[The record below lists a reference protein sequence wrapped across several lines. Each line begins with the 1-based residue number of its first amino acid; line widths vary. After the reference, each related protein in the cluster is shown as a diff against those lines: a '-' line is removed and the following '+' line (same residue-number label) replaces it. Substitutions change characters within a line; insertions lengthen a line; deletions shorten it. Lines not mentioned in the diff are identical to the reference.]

1 MLLPTAIVIDNT
13 TSSSSSSSI
22 FSPADEA
29 TNVAIMN
36 LTLGINPFFSLYLL
50 DAYCL
55 FNNQWFGH

>member
-13 TSSSSSSSI
+13 SSSSSI